1 MTLLRALAAWFFL
14 FLVAFAN
21 GAFRELYYAKYL
33 GALRAHQ
40 ISCGIGLVLIIAAV
54 WTISRRW
61 HFQSLTQAWRAGW
74 LWLALTVAWEFVFG
88 HFVMGHPWEQL
99 LNDYAFWRGRLWLFV
114 LAGIFMSPV
123 LVYRVER
130 RRAITAAIWWA
141 LAGWA
146 ACGLTMAVC
155 RAIWG
160 LQAALWLHGAAAP
173 VIFFVVTIFYWNRAG
188 HLRPIPMAG
197 VFLAA
202 VLAMDLLVV
211 APFFE
216 KSFAMFTSVAG
227 TWIPFGL
234 IFLGSLATGMILSVA
249 PQRRPFL
256 KWMPGERELMER
268 LPEDAHLDTE
278 RGSTHAI
285 GIAAEPARIWP
296 WLIQMGYGRGGWYSY
311 DRLDNWGHRSAEKIR
326 PEFQNVKAGDRL
338 PSTPD
343 GKCWFEVLEA
353 EPGRHFVLASHLTVR
368 PLRSLPWG
376 EPSPKVYSKSTWT
389 FALEQDGEE
398 TRLLVRARSVA
409 SPWWRWIA
417 MDAFFSLAHVIM
429 QRKQLLNLK
438 RLAEQ

>member
-1 MTLLRALAAWFFL
+1 
-14 FLVAFAN
+14 
-21 GAFRELYYAKYL
+21 
-33 GALRAHQ
+33 
-40 ISCGIGLVLIIAAV
+40 
-54 WTISRRW
+54 
-61 HFQSLTQAWRAGW
+61 
-74 LWLALTVAWEFVFG
+74 
-88 HFVMGHPWEQL
+88 
-99 LNDYAFWRGRLWLFV
+99 
-114 LAGIFMSPV
+114 
-123 LVYRVER
+123 
-130 RRAITAAIWWA
+130 
-141 LAGWA
+141 
-146 ACGLTMAVC
+146 
-155 RAIWG
+155 
-160 LQAALWLHGAAAP
+160 
-173 VIFFVVTIFYWNRAG
+173 
-188 HLRPIPMAG
+188 
-197 VFLAA
+197 
-202 VLAMDLLVV
+202 MDLLVV

-234 IFLGSLATGMILSVA
+234 IFLGSLATGILLSVA

-256 KWMPGERELMER
+256 KWMPGEHELMER
-268 LPEDAHLDTE
+268 LPGDAHLDTE

-285 GIAAEPARIWP
+285 GIAAEPARIWR

-353 EPGRHFVLASHLTVR
+353 EPARHFVLASHLTVR

-409 SPWWRWIA
+409 SPCWRWFA